1 MTTIKMSNDD
11 LRITAI
17 NGGTM
22 LVSFTNVEAMLKI
35 VLLVGSIVYTF
46 YKIYELHQS
55 RKSRKN
61 GGES

>member
-1 MTTIKMSNDD
+1 MNNDD

-22 LVSFTNVEAMLKI
+22 LISFTNVEAMLKI

>member
-1 MTTIKMSNDD
+1 MTIEMSNDD
-11 LRITAI
+11 IRITAI

-35 VLLVGSIVYTF
+35 VLLVGSIIYTF
-46 YKIYELHQS
+46 YKIYELHQG
-55 RKSRKN
+55 RKSRKD

>member
-1 MTTIKMSNDD
+1 MNNDD

-46 YKIYELHQS
+46 YKIYELHQG
-55 RKSRKN
+55 RKARKN

>member
-1 MTTIKMSNDD
+1 MSNDD

-55 RKSRKN
+55 RKSRKD

>member
-1 MTTIKMSNDD
+1 MSNDD

-22 LVSFTNVEAMLKI
+22 LVSFTDVEAMLKI

-55 RKSRKN
+55 RKARKN

>member
-1 MTTIKMSNDD
+1 
-11 LRITAI
+11 
-17 NGGTM
+17 M

-55 RKSRKN
+55 RKSRKD

>member
-1 MTTIKMSNDD
+1 MSNDD

-35 VLLVGSIVYTF
+35 VLLVGSIIYTF
-46 YKIYELHQS
+46 YKIYELHQG
-55 RKSRKN
+55 RKSRKD

>member
-1 MTTIKMSNDD
+1 MSNDD

-46 YKIYELHQS
+46 YKIYELHQG
-55 RKSRKN
+55 RKARKN

>member
-1 MTTIKMSNDD
+1 MSNDD

-46 YKIYELHQS
+46 YKIYELHQN
-55 RKSRKN
+55 RKAGKN

>member
-1 MTTIKMSNDD
+1 MSNDD

-22 LVSFTNVEAMLKI
+22 LVSFTDVEAMLKI

-46 YKIYELHQS
+46 YKIYELHQG
-55 RKSRKN
+55 RKARKN

>member
-1 MTTIKMSNDD
+1 MNNDD

-55 RKSRKN
+55 RKSRKD